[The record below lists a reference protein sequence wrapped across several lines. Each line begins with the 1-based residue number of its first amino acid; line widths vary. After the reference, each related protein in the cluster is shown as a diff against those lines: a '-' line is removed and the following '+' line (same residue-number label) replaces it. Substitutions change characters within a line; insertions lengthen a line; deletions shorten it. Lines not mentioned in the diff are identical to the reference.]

1 MVPATNERNGG
12 ASAYLAA
19 AWAAVE
25 KVAAKEGG
33 RDDLTPAHPTS
44 STSRW
49 RAMSMAR
56 RWNNPSAAFLPWGT
70 ISPGDKLATPAQPRL
85 VAAILAKLN
94 QVTRNRVLRELPA
107 EFAAS
112 AGLLPVADEQLVT
125 EAEEMLRKL
134 RAEHEVVARGAVRCE
149 YKLMPAGEP
158 ALQPA

>member
-33 RDDLTPAHPTS
+33 RDDLTPGASHVVHLTVAGDVDGTPLEQSFSGVLTVGHDQRRATS
-44 STSRW
+44 
-49 RAMSMAR
+49 
-56 RWNNPSAAFLPWGT
+56 
-70 ISPGDKLATPAQPRL
+70 ATPAQPRL

-112 AGLLPVADEQLVT
+112 GGLLPVADEQLVT